1 MTTNRQNTKRNNFS
15 FGFRDRKKP
24 ISKVIKGLPVDY
36 KDVDVLIS
44 YISDR
49 AKITSSYRTG
59 NEAKDHRSLTKAIK
73 RARHMALLPISHE
86 HDIVRN
92 SVQEVKSE
100 EKEEVKSEETEEVKS
115 EEKEEVKSEETEEVK
130 SEETEDVKS
139 EETEEVKPEEVKS
152 EEVKSEEV
160 KSEES

>member
-73 RARHMALLPISHE
+73 RARHMALLPISCLLYTSPSPR
-86 HDIVRN
+86 DRTR
-92 SVQEVKSE
+92 SRMPS
-100 EKEEVKSEETEEVKS
+100 SA
-115 EEKEEVKSEETEEVK
+115 
-130 SEETEDVKS
+130 
-139 EETEEVKPEEVKS
+139 
-152 EEVKSEEV
+152 
-160 KSEES
+160 

>member
-1 MTTNRQNTKRNNFS
+1 MTTNRQNTRRNNFS
-15 FGFRDRKKP
+15 FDFRARKKP

-59 NEAKDHRSLTKAIK
+59 NSAKDHRSLTTAIK

-86 HDIVRN
+86 HEIVRS
-92 SVQEVKSE
+92 SVEEATAEKTEEATAETTEEATAETTEEATAETTEEATAETTEEATAETTEEATVETTEKKSE
-100 EKEEVKSEETEEVKS
+100 DS
-115 EEKEEVKSEETEEVK
+115 
-130 SEETEDVKS
+130 
-139 EETEEVKPEEVKS
+139 
-152 EEVKSEEV
+152 
-160 KSEES
+160 

>member
-100 EKEEVKSEETEEVKS
+100 EVKSEETEEVKS
-115 EEKEEVKSEETEEVK
+115 EEVKSEETEEVK
-130 SEETEDVKS
+130 SEETEEVKS
-139 EETEEVKPEEVKS
+139 EETEEVKSEETEEVKS
-152 EEVKSEEV
+152 EDS
-160 KSEES
+160 

>member
-1 MTTNRQNTKRNNFS
+1 MTTNRQNTRRNNFS
-15 FGFRDRKKP
+15 FDFRARKKP

-59 NEAKDHRSLTKAIK
+59 NSAKDHRSLTTAIK

-86 HDIVRN
+86 HEIVRS
-92 SVQEVKSE
+92 SVEEATAETTEEATAETTEEATADTAEEATAETTEEATAETVEEATVETTEKKSE
-100 EKEEVKSEETEEVKS
+100 DS
-115 EEKEEVKSEETEEVK
+115 
-130 SEETEDVKS
+130 
-139 EETEEVKPEEVKS
+139 
-152 EEVKSEEV
+152 
-160 KSEES
+160 